1 MVRAIIHWALDNPL
15 VVLLLVTGWIIVGVY
30 SFLNVN
36 VEAYPDPAPAIVEVV
51 AQYPGA
57 SAEEVER
64 QVSVPL
70 EVAFAGMPGLTM
82 TRSKSL
88 FGLAHLRNQFEYGR
102 NFWDCRQE
110 VINRLSIL
118 TQPMPQGVV
127 PQISPQNPIG
137 EIYRYTL
144 KSPKD
149 RYANDIYTLQDL
161 KALQDWVLE
170 REFRRVPHIM
180 DVTSTG
186 GTVKRYEIHPDPDRL
201 KRYGVTLSQLQAALS
216 NSNQNVG
223 ADLMTQGDIVLNVR
237 SVGLYG
243 GGLDPVEQVLGMDDP
258 VAAAARLRAEENRR
272 IHEIRQIVIAS
283 VNNRP
288 VRIDHIV
295 EGGPLSPG
303 DPIGEQGVVVGHQ
316 TRLGRVSLSKPV
328 ETQDARG
335 AFTATEAGTKR
346 MWRDE
351 DDKIQCIVL
360 LRPGDQTI
368 PAVKAVKKKVAELN
382 DPEHGRMLPGVRIE
396 PYYDRN
402 DLVHV
407 TTETVQENLFL
418 GMLLVTGVLLM
429 FLSNV
434 RTAVIVAINIP
445 LALLF

>member
-88 FGLAHLRNQFEYGR
+88 FGLSHIRNQFEYGR

-118 TQPMPQGVV
+118 SQPLPQGVV

-144 KSPKD
+144 KGPRD
-149 RYANDIYTLQDL
+149 RYGKEIYTLNDL

-186 GTVKRYEIHPDPDRL
+186 GTIKRYEVHPDPDRL
-201 KRYGVTLSQLQAALS
+201 KRYGVTLNQLQTALS

-223 ADLMTQGDIVLNVR
+223 ADLMTQGHIVLNVR

-243 GGLDPVEQVLGMDDP
+243 GGLDPVEQVLGLKDP
-258 VAAAARLRAEENRR
+258 FQAAARLREEENRR

-288 VRIDHIV
+288 VKIDHIV
-295 EGGPLSPG
+295 EGGPLAPG
-303 DPIGEQGVVVGHQ
+303 DPVEERGVVVGHQ
-316 TRLGRVSLSKPV
+316 TRLGRVSLSKPA
-328 ETQDARG
+328 ENQEATGLHTGADA
-335 AFTATEAGTKR
+335 TDKR
-346 MWRDE
+346 TWRDE
-351 DDKIQCIVL
+351 DDKVQFIVL
-360 LRPGDQTI
+360 L
-368 PAVKAVKKKVAELN
+368 
-382 DPEHGRMLPGVRIE
+382 
-396 PYYDRN
+396 
-402 DLVHV
+402 
-407 TTETVQENLFL
+407 
-418 GMLLVTGVLLM
+418 
-429 FLSNV
+429 
-434 RTAVIVAINIP
+434 
-445 LALLF
+445 